1 MESNYQ
7 PLKLEDLLSPSRE
20 SIEIDPLQIYKQITI
35 RLNHKGVILREEK
48 SGQLIKSKQYKAK
61 TGQFTISRI
70 DARNGA
76 MGLIPPELDGSIVTN
91 DFLLYNINEQ
101 RLYPKYFEYLTS
113 TLQFVNECIKA
124 SKGTTNR
131 VRLNPERF
139 LEIEISLPSLDEQKR
154 AVAIIDRMMER
165 INEARWQRMKALEE
179 LLTLISRYHIL
190 IFDNLS
196 KLFTSKYLES
206 ISNIEMGQSPL
217 GTSYNEIGEGVPLL
231 NGPTEFGRI
240 HPIET
245 QWTSS
250 PTKTCNEG
258 DLLICVRG
266 ATTGKMNWAD
276 KKYCIGRGL
285 AAINPNDQIC
295 DNKYLWYF
303 LNIQTEIILSQ
314 TRGSTFPNLPSKQ
327 LKQLEAPIPPLNIQH
342 QIVAHLDFL
351 QAKVEELKKLQ
362 AETESDIKELV
373 PSILQKAFVGGF

>member
-1 MESNYQ
+1 MESKY
-7 PLKLEDLLSPSRE
+7 PPAKLGELLKYRKEFIKIDDVSIYKRVTAKLHSQGIFLRDEVEGLEIKTKNQQLCKSGDFLVA
-20 SIEIDPLQIYKQITI
+20 EIDAKVGGFGIIPEELEGAIVSSHYFLFEIDET
-35 RLNHKGVILREEK
+35 RLNRQFLNYY
-48 SGQLIKSKQYKAK
+48 LK
-61 TGQFTISRI
+61 TDSFQNQIN
-70 DARNGA
+70 AQ
-76 MGLIPPELDGSIVTN
+76 GSTN
-91 DFLLYNINEQ
+91 YAAIRPVDI
-101 RLYPKYFEYLTS
+101 
-113 TLQFVNECIKA
+113 
-124 SKGTTNR
+124 
-131 VRLNPERF
+131 
-139 LEIEISLPSLDEQKR
+139 LEIEIFLPSIKEQKSI
-154 AVAIIDRMMER
+154 VTILDRTMER
-165 INEARWQRMKALEE
+165 VNEARCQRVGAVED
-179 LLTLISRYHIL
+179 LLTLISRYHGS

-196 KLFTSKYLES
+196 KLFPSKSMES
-206 ISNIEMGQSPL
+206 ISTIEMGQSPS

-285 AAINPNDQIC
+285 AAINSNDQIC

-362 AETESDIKELV
+362 AETESDLNELV
-373 PSILQKAFVGGF
+373 LSILQKAFVGGF